1 MALRLSTGLRNA
13 VLDQKAVATN
23 LIYSL
28 TVAFEEGTGTDSRD
42 RIVDAST
49 SLLAYRRRD
58 KITVSGSTSNDGTYE
73 ILGVAAGYVEVAA
86 GSLTTEALGDPVILA
101 GANGGSFTDLFRNC
115 VIDIYTGSQPT
126 DANTAEA
133 GTKLASI
140 TLAGGI
146 FVGGATANGIN
157 FGEVVAGVL
166 SSEAGETWSGTGISA
181 GTAGWF
187 RCYDNAYTVGASTSL
202 IRFDGAVATSGSQLN
217 MTNTAVTVDGT
228 TTIDS
233 VALTL
238 PAS

>member
-1 MALRLSTGLRNA
+1 MTLRLSTGLRNA

-101 GANGGSFTDLFRNC
+101 GANGGSYVDLFRNC
-115 VIDIYTGSQPT
+115 VIDIFSGSQPA
-126 DANTAEA
+126 DADSAET
-133 GTKLASI
+133 GTKLVSI
-140 TLAGGI
+140 TLASGA
-146 FVGGATANGIN
+146 FTGGATANGIN

-166 SSEAGETWSGTGISA
+166 AKESGETWSGVGLAT

-187 RCYDNAYTVGASTSL
+187 RIYANAYTTGASTSE
-202 IRFDGAVATSGSQLN
+202 IRMDGAVATSGSQFN
-217 MTNTAVTVDGT
+217 MSSTSVVTAAT
-228 TTIDS
+228 TTVDS
-233 VALTL
+233 VALTQ
-238 PAS
+238 PAV